1 MINVSTMFLIGY
13 KLRADLNSNSALRK
27 MDCEVIQIKYG
38 KHSIDKCL
46 SGGREWIMPE
56 FTSSARN
63 NL

>member
-1 MINVSTMFLIGY
+1 MINVSTMFLIRY

-46 SGGREWIMPE
+46 SGGRE
-56 FTSSARN
+56 
-63 NL
+63 